1 MDDRRVFLAFHF
13 GLVFRFTLALAAWE
27 SIDHIRSH
35 IGACGAHGRHEPC
48 FDQLDVDGVTAIAPI
63 FFNHT
68 RKTFRAIFRAE
79 VVEHIATPKPA
90 EIAAITRTAPRS
102 PFLSNAGVPSPRL
115 LIGAHIGSGHC
126 FRPPGPSRR
135 LNGHFQKL
143 KCNPNNS
150 GAEFENLGPYFAAF
164 QSPVGFAAQEWLSGA
179 PGFRTPSQITGCG
192 RCAVRGVRVITGG

>member
-1 MDDRRVFLAFHF
+1 MRPVDDRRVFLALHF
-13 GLVFRFTLALAAWE
+13 RLVFRFTLALAAWE

-35 IGACGAHGRHEPC
+35 IGSCGAHGRHESC

-63 FFNHT
+63 FFNQT

-102 PFLSNAGVPSPRL
+102 PFLANAGVPSAALVDWRSFRL
-115 LIGAHIGSGHC
+115 RPLLH
-126 FRPPGPSRR
+126 PPGPSRR

-164 QSPVGFAAQEWLSGA
+164 RSPVGFAAQEWLSGA
-179 PGFRTPSQITGCG
+179 PGFRTPWWYFGTASLPFK
-192 RCAVRGVRVITGG
+192 AFA